1 MQRAVWHSAGQR
13 GVCRLQEWPGVDGLQ
28 GKERPSDGG
37 ESVIQTM
44 PTYYWTHEEVT
55 ELFVFLGVNKN
66 QVKMKMSVLWD

>member
-1 MQRAVWHSAGQR
+1 MQRAVCHSAGQR

-44 PTYYWTHEEVT
+44 TTYY
-55 ELFVFLGVNKN
+55 
-66 QVKMKMSVLWD
+66 